1 MQLTKDQKSWLS
13 NYLKRR
19 FDGDVV
25 IDMRTKVFIH
35 NDNYT
40 TYHLNNAM
48 TIYDLAKF
56 YSIFD
61 KLVMI
66 DKQTVTTYK
75 RGKINNTFTIE

>member
-1 MQLTKDQKSWLS
+1 MQLNKDQIREISD
-13 NYLKRR
+13 YLKRR
-19 FDGDVV
+19 FDGDVI

-48 TIYDLAKF
+48 TIFDLAKF
-56 YSIFD
+56 YPHFD

-66 DKQTVTTYK
+66 DKQSVTTYK
-75 RGKINNTFTIE
+75 RGKLINTFTL